1 MSIVSAEQLGHA
13 FNDYWLFK
21 NLTFGI
27 QQGQRVALV
36 GINGAGKSTLLKLLA
51 EKITPTEEWQ
61 EAVKKHLDKL

>member
-1 MSIVSAEQLGHA
+1 MSRTIRHA

-51 EKITPTEEWQ
+51 EKITPTE
-61 EAVKKHLDKL
+61 